1 MTLSDHF
8 QQRSDLVGTQVIT
21 KNTGK
26 KLGVINQLWVD
37 VDQREI
43 IAIGLRD
50 TLFTGNQ
57 RYMFLASI
65 RQIGDVILVDDDTAI
80 ENINVYSYSQLV
92 GSEVITE
99 TGELLGKVRGFK
111 FDPNTGVIASLVIAS
126 VGAPLIPSQLLSTYE
141 LPIEEVISTGPER
154 LIVIE
159 GAEERLNQL
168 TVGILERLGI
178 AAPPWEREEED
189 YITTPASS
197 SNQLG
202 SGLRSTPYNVPSR
215 QVEEVWE
222 EQPYREEPIQPVER
236 QYEYDYI
243 DEAPPPARQQQYE
256 YDYLEEPP
264 PQPQPSYD
272 YSSEEADNWSSD
284 QSTRGTETPYQNT
297 DQEPHSAQSGDPW
310 DEEEYEAPEINLP
323 QQIKA
328 PEKEMDY

>member
-1 MTLSDHF
+1 MTLSDQL

-21 KNTGK
+21 KDTGK

-37 VDQREI
+37 VDQREVV
-43 IAIGLRD
+43 ALGLRD

-57 RYMFLASI
+57 RYMLLDSV

-80 ENINVYSYSQLV
+80 ENVNVFSYSPLV
-92 GSEVITE
+92 GSEVVTE

-111 FDPNTGVIASLVIAS
+111 FDPNNGEITDLIIASL
-126 VGAPLIPSQLLSTYE
+126 GAPLIPAPLISTYE

-168 TVGILERLGI
+168 TVGVLERLGI
-178 AAPPWEREEED
+178 AAPPWEREEEE
-189 YITTPASS
+189 YITSVTST

-202 SGLRSTPYNVPSR
+202 SGLRTPYEAPR
-215 QVEEVWE
+215 QRVEEW
-222 EQPYREEPIQPVER
+222 EQPYIEEPVQPIQR

-243 DEAPPPARQQQYE
+243 EEAPAPPPPRRQQYE
-256 YDYLEEPP
+256 YDYVDETPARPP
-264 PQPQPSYD
+264 SSD
-272 YSSEEADNWSSD
+272 YRYEDEDNWSD
-284 QSTRGTETPYQNT
+284 ETYTVEARYEEAEKTAYGDNPK
-297 DQEPHSAQSGDPW
+297 DPW
-310 DEEEYEAPEINLP
+310 DEDYEAPEINLP

-328 PEKEMDY
+328 PEYEKETDY